1 MHPVIPI
8 LVSFAMGLF
17 FIIFGY
23 RRLKKARRVIQDGIS
38 VEGIVFDF
46 ASSSDIVNTSDYD
59 VYPIIRFVTKEGSWI
74 TRTYD
79 IAISQDQI
87 KRGQKMR
94 IVYNP
99 KNPEDFV
106 IDSGIFYWI
115 NYVFLVSGFL
125 PLIFGVYQLIQWLY
139 EPA

>member
-1 MHPVIPI
+1 
-8 LVSFAMGLF
+8 
-17 FIIFGY
+17 
-23 RRLKKARRVIQDGIS
+23 
-38 VEGIVFDF
+38 
-46 ASSSDIVNTSDYD
+46 
-59 VYPIIRFVTKEGSWI
+59 
-74 TRTYD
+74 
-79 IAISQDQI
+79 
-87 KRGQKMR
+87 MR